1 MLELKEHNKH
11 KHLIIYKVCEDNVS
25 FIHKEC
31 TFPRQKQSFFLT
43 FSTLNMCQIFL
54 YEVRLKKHR
63 QLLI

>member
-31 TFPRQKQSFFLT
+31 TFPRQKQSFFLL
-43 FSTLNMCQIFL
+43 SL
-54 YEVRLKKHR
+54 H
-63 QLLI
+63 LICVKFFYMKSD